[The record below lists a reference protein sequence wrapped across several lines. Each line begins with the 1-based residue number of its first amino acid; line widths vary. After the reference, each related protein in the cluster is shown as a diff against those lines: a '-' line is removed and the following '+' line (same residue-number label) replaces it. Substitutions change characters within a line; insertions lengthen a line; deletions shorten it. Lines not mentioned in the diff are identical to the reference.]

1 MTKSSTLT
9 PIIYPDSDGQPMA
22 DNTKQFNWI
31 VRIKENLEILF
42 GSNPEV
48 FVAGDLLWYPVEGS
62 NTIRR
67 APDAMVAFGRPK
79 GDRGSYR
86 QWEEGGIA
94 PQVVFEI
101 LSPGNRFGELLAKF
115 QFYDRYG
122 VEEYYIYDP
131 DKIEL
136 SGWCRQAGELAE
148 IPDMQGW
155 ISPRLG
161 IRFDLGEELQIFFPD
176 GQPFLSFL
184 EISQQAE
191 LAQQRADEEKHRA
204 DSEQQR
210 ADGEKHRADSE
221 QQRADGE
228 KQRADEAESR
238 ARLMAAKLAELGID
252 ADRLAP

>member
-1 MTKSSTLT
+1 MTQSSTLA

-42 GSNPEV
+42 ANNPDV

-79 GDRGSYR
+79 GDRGSYK

-115 QFYDRYG
+115 QFYDSRSETLRERYG

-136 SGWCRQAGELAE
+136 SGWRRQDGELLE

-155 ISPRLG
+155 VSPRLE
-161 IRFDLGEELQIFFPD
+161 IRFELGAELQIFFPD
-176 GQPFLSFL
+176 DRPFLSFL

-191 LAQQRADEEKHRA
+191 LAKQRADT
-204 DSEQQR
+204 EQQR
-210 ADGEKHRADSE
+210 AEE
-221 QQRADGE
+221 E

-252 ADRLAP
+252 PDRLMP